1 MRPGFDAWVG
11 KIPWKRQWLPTLVF
25 LLGEFHELRNLAGY
39 NPWGCK
45 ESDTTEQ
52 LTLSFSYSLPGLQLM
67 FKEHLLNN
75 ERARIW
81 ESGFGE
87 FRKLLN
93 LAYYISVSS
102 VQLKNYTFSTL
113 LSPPH
118 TQSPNVWELLL
129 YKPQCTYETPA
140 FQKTLVRACVGKIPW
155 RSEGRPTPVFL
166 PRKSHG
172 QRSLAGYT
180 VHKSKLS

>member
-1 MRPGFDAWVG
+1 MNWGTWQAIIHGVAKSRTRLSNWHFHFCILCQASNSCLKSTYSIMKEQGFG
-11 KIPWKRQWLPTLVF
+11 NQT
-25 LLGEFHELRNLAGY
+25 
-39 NPWGCK
+39 
-45 ESDTTEQ
+45 
-52 LTLSFSYSLPGLQLM
+52 
-67 FKEHLLNN
+67 
-75 ERARIW
+75 
-81 ESGFGE
+81 GFGE
-87 FRKLLN
+87 FRKLLH
-93 LAYYISVSS
+93 LAYYMSVSS

-118 TQSPNVWELLL
+118 TQSPKVWELLL
-129 YKPQCTYETPA
+129 YKPQCTYESPA